1 LKKSE
6 GAIIFD
12 GTKYGLDKRV
22 FINKFGFPTYE
33 AKELKLAELEFSEFG
48 EIDKLIHVVGPEQKS
63 FFAVT
68 FKVEELLDA
77 KKFKDKQHH
86 MVYGWVRLKRGKMSS
101 RLGNVIRGE
110 WLLDEAQVRIK
121 KAYPEVSDEVAE
133 MVAVGAVK
141 YSFLKVSPPSEIAFD
156 FDESISLEGNSGPY
170 LQYTYARCQSV
181 LQKAN
186 YLKSDGSC
194 PALSPSRRPRYAAG
208 ARWGSPGACHPS
220 KINKEELTV
229 LRILYRF
236 PEAVVEAG
244 EKMAPNFVC
253 GYLYDLAQRYNT
265 FYNKHRVIGNDF
277 RLSLTRATAQILKN
291 GLCLL
296 GIKAPE
302 KM

>member
-48 EIDKLIHVVGPEQKS
+48 KIDKLIHVVGPEQKS
-63 FFAVT
+63 FFKVT

-77 KKFKDKQHH
+77 KKYKDKQYH

-110 WLLDEAQVRIK
+110 WLLDEAKKRIN
-121 KAYPEVSDEVAE
+121 KAYPEVSNEVAE

-170 LQYTYARCQSV
+170 LQYTYARAQSV
-181 LQKAN
+181 IGKAKKQK
-186 YLKSDGSC
+186 
-194 PALSPSRRPRYAAG
+194 
-208 ARWGSPGACHPS
+208 S
-220 KINKEELTV
+220 KKAKNSKLESEELAV
-229 LRILYRF
+229 LRVLYRF
-236 PEAVVEAG
+236 PEVVAEAG
-244 EKMAPNFVC
+244 EKMAPNFMC
-253 GYLYDLAQRYNT
+253 GFLYELAQRYNT

-277 RLSLTRATAQILKN
+277 RVELTAAVAQILKN